1 MTKGTTDQYPTLTEM
16 FFTQADRLVSKKFI
30 WNHFEKKWI
39 GLSYAEISNQVQE
52 LASGLI
58 ARGMN
63 KGDRIVL
70 ALENSQEWVI
80 ADLAIMAIGA
90 VTVPAFTSNTEDD
103 HLHILDDCGAVAII
117 TSTRKIADK
126 VERAAERSETCRLM
140 VMIED
145 SQTVHQ
151 PAGLAIVTWDRI
163 LEDGRRY
170 PTDIRTRSKSVK
182 PRDLACLI
190 YTSGSD
196 STPKGVMLT
205 HQSILHNVTGAFDRF
220 GALNFKDE
228 VFLSVLPLSHA
239 YEHTT
244 GLYLPIYLGAEIYHL
259 TSPERLARVL
269 REVRPTM
276 MTTVPRLCELMHDRI
291 RSNINQTAPMMQR
304 LVTLTLKQSRIR
316 QSGGKPSMIG
326 SAITALVRP
335 FIHSKMNEV
344 FGGQLKLMVSGGA
357 ALPPNIGRFFVA
369 LGIRLVQGYGQTE
382 ASPVIS
388 VSPVHKNRIA
398 TVGTPLEGVHVKLS
412 KSGEILVKG
421 KLVMEGYWNKPQE
434 TAQVLKKAGFIL
446 AILAKLTMKATSP
459 SLAARKISLLI
470 QEVRISRHLVLKRA
484 LTSQSNIAQ
493 AMVLGDKRP
502 WLAAIIVPSEDCY
515 KFADGRRYKITEW
528 IQNDIDTAN
537 ARLASSERVR
547 KFIIADDG
555 FTIENKRLTQTL
567 KLRRNAIARDFRT
580 KIDRLYISAAK

>member
-1 MTKGTTDQYPTLTEM
+1 MTKGETDQYPTLTEM

-126 VERAAERSETCRLM
+126 VKRAAERSETCRLM

-196 STPKGVMLT
+196 STPMGVMLT

-244 GLYLPIYLGAEIYHL
+244 GLYLPIFLGAEIYHL
-259 TSPERLARVL
+259 KSPERLARTL
-269 REVRPTM
+269 REIRPTM

-326 SAITALVRP
+326 SAIATLVRP

-434 TAQVLKKAGFIL
+434 TAQVLKKGWLHTGDIGE
-446 AILAKLTMKATSP
+446 IDDEGYITITGRKKDIIVNSGGENISP
-459 SLAARKISLLI
+459 SRVESRLA
-470 QEVRISRHLVLKRA
+470 
-484 LTSQSNIAQ
+484 SQSNIAQ

-515 KFADGRRYKITEW
+515 KFADGRRNKIIEW

-537 ARLASSERVR
+537 ARLASSERIR

-580 KIDRLYISAAK
+580 KIDRLYISATK